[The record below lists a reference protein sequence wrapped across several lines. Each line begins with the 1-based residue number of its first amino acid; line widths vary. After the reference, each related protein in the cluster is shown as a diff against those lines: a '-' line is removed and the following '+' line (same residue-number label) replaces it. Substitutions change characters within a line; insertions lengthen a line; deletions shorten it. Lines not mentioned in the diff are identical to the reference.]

1 MVIDHYSMCIQVP
14 PAAVLET
21 QQVLNGMPN
30 ILKMSRVNEAEG
42 WLEIDLIPASNSS
55 SVNTYQ
61 VNRILSALIRAKI
74 PIMSFAP
81 GNGRS
86 QDRFMNLT
94 TDVIR

>member
-1 MVIDHYSMCIQVP
+1 MVIDHYSMRIQVP

-21 QQVLNGMPN
+21 QQVLDGMPN
-30 ILKMSRVNEAEG
+30 MLKLARVNEAEG
-42 WLEIDLIPASNSS
+42 WLEIELIPASNSS

-74 PIMSFAP
+74 PIISFAP
-81 GNGRS
+81 GNGRL

-94 TDVIR
+94 TDTIR